1 MAITPNDIHNREFR
15 RGFRGYAEEE
25 VDEFLDEVVREFE
38 ALLRERDQL
47 RQQADEAE
55 RQIAQFKQIE
65 EHMQRALVIAQQS
78 AEEVRAAAQRE
89 AELVVRE
96 AQQRAEQ
103 ILDEARHSVREV
115 ERDLSD
121 RRRDLDVWKAR
132 VRSLLESEL
141 ALLADERVRAE
152 RPPRPHAAEAAPE
165 VDREAEDAIH
175 PDPAGGDA
183 PTPPEDPDQQPK

>member
-25 VDEFLDEVVREFE
+25 VDEFLDEIVREFE
-38 ALLRERDQL
+38 TLLRERDQL
-47 RQQADEAE
+47 RQQAEEAE
-55 RQIAQFKQIE
+55 RQLAQFKQIE

-78 AEEVRAAAQRE
+78 AEEVRATAQRE

-103 ILDEARHSVREV
+103 ILDGARHSVREV
-115 ERDLSD
+115 ERDLQD

-141 ALLADERVRAE
+141 ALLAEESVRAGHPLGAPAAAAYAE
-152 RPPRPHAAEAAPE
+152 EMRPASDPAEEDGIAPAPPAEA
-165 VDREAEDAIH
+165 
-175 PDPAGGDA
+175 DPQG
-183 PTPPEDPDQQPK
+183 E